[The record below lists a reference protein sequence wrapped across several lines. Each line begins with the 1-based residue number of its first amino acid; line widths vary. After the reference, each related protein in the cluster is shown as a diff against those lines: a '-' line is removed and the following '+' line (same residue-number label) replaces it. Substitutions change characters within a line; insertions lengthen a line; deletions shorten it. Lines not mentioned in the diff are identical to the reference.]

1 MDSSFIF
8 SITACFASLLYVC
21 TLFLTLQFR
30 GDFGLIAESGEEDF
44 NSNKLQSNNISMN
57 SNLNYRQKNKNNN
70 YENQNNLS
78 NNGSINSTSEN
89 FVNTTIGFLDIPMA
103 DLNILFSS
111 ISNSNGAYGNKM
123 NNLKVSLKDV

>member
-70 YENQNNLS
+70 YENQKNLN

>member
-8 SITACFASLLYVC
+8 SFTACFASLLYVC

-30 GDFGLIAESGEEDF
+30 GDFGLIAESGEDDF
-44 NSNKLQSNNISMN
+44 NSNKLQSNHIMMN
-57 SNLNYRQKNKNNN
+57 SNLNYRQKNKNNY
-70 YENQNNLS
+70 YENQNSFN
-78 NNGSINSTSEN
+78 NNGNINSKPEI
-89 FVNTTIGFLDIPMA
+89 FVNTTIGFLDIPMT

-111 ISNSNGAYGNKM
+111 ISNSNGAYGSKM

>member
-70 YENQNNLS
+70 YENQKNLS